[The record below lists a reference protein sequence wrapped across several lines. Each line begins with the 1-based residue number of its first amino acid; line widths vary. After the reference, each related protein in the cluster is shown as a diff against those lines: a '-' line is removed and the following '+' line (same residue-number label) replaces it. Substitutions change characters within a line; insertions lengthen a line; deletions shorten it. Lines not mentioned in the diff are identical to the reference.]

1 MGSYYV
7 QTEKLTWQSF
17 VVAIPMGSLAC
28 ALLAINNLRDRA
40 QDELVGKRTMAVRLG
55 DAGAR
60 KLFIALLLLA
70 HVSALVVPGGNTLIT
85 LLLLPQTLII
95 ANKVRLGATGPALIP
110 LLGKTGQL
118 QLWFAVIFALALA
131 LN

>member
-1 MGSYYV
+1 
-7 QTEKLTWQSF
+7 
-17 VVAIPMGSLAC
+17 MGSLAC

-70 HVSALVVPGGNTLIT
+70 HVSALAVSGENTLIT
-85 LLLLPQTLII
+85 LALLPQTLII
-95 ANKVRLGATGPALIP
+95 ANKVRAGATGPALIP
-110 LLGKTGQL
+110 LLGKIGQL
-118 QLWFAVIFALALA
+118 QLWFAVVFSIALA

>member
-1 MGSYYV
+1 
-7 QTEKLTWQSF
+7 
-17 VVAIPMGSLAC
+17 MGSLAC
-28 ALLAINNLRDRA
+28 AILVINNLRDRA

-60 KLFIALLLLA
+60 KLFIALLLVA
-70 HVSALVVPGGNTLIT
+70 HMSALAVPGQNTLVT
-85 LLLLPQTLII
+85 LALIPLTLII
-95 ANKVRLGATGPALIP
+95 ANKVRAGATGPALIP

-118 QLWFAVIFALALA
+118 QLWFGVVFSIALA